1 MPAYF
6 EKRVYREECGV
17 EVSELGCWSKSYL
30 MQGRNTRSAVAEGL
44 RNIDNRSAEV
54 AEEQYCL
61 IEKPDLEIGL
71 DAKAV
76 NLVEGS

>member
-1 MPAYF
+1 
-6 EKRVYREECGV
+6 
-17 EVSELGCWSKSYL
+17 

-44 RNIDNRSAEV
+44 RNIDNCSAEV

-71 DAKAV
+71 DAKAA